1 MNEHLAHQNGY
12 HYCGP
17 TCDKYCPRTSE
28 LESWNDAIAFAKKI
42 KKEYVGAD
50 YVIATGTKDSWLG
63 RYSKGLF
70 GNEVF
75 NKVWNLL
82 KYNTFENRKDLIEKR
97 KIVAEKEYKRA
108 LEQIAID
115 EKKYQDDLEFLN
127 SIKK

>member
-1 MNEHLAHQNGY
+1 MTEYQAQLQGY

-17 TCDKYCPRTSE
+17 TLSKYSMYGGE
-28 LESWNDAIAFAKKI
+28 EHWKNDIAFAKKI
-42 KKEYVGAD
+42 KKEYEGAD

-63 RYSKGLF
+63 QGTKGLY
-70 GNEVF
+70 GNEIF
-75 NKVWNLL
+75 NKVWHLL

-97 KIVAEKEYKRA
+97 KIVAEKEYKRT